1 MIFILDNN
9 PWVCDCRL
17 NWLILWLQS
26 TTKVRRSASSSKLP
40 TCMEPFQYQG
50 QRLTSIRPLKC
61 SSNYVLQSRVFNI
74 SNMTLLNP
82 QKSFDINPFAIQG
95 KFTESNYFTEKSMK
109 KLKKLMGT
117 NWGHGFLKTYYIKNK
132 GWLLFGL
139 WNAQVIMFYKFI

>member
-1 MIFILDNN
+1 MFYLSFFSYFRSLSSNQLSSLPRGLIDENSKLATLNLDNN

-74 SNMTLLNP
+74 SNMTTLNP
-82 QKSFDINPFAIQG
+82 HKLLILIHLGFRETLRI
-95 KFTESNYFTEKSMK
+95 YFIKSM
-109 KLKKLMGT
+109 
-117 NWGHGFLKTYYIKNK
+117 
-132 GWLLFGL
+132 
-139 WNAQVIMFYKFI
+139 